1 MHHIIN
7 IFGKIILSVPI
18 HEKVSIKRELLITN
32 KNDEEE

>member
-1 MHHIIN
+1 MHHIID

-18 HEKVSIKRELLITN
+18 GEKVPIKRELLITD